1 MEFTFDPSNQNLL
14 MIKVSLHGAEFFA
27 RHGFYEEEQILGNYF
42 VVNIE
47 ACFNPAA
54 KTINDELS
62 NTLNYERLFQIAKA
76 AMVTPQ
82 KLLETVAQVIADDIL
97 QEFSYV
103 STLQVEVKKLN
114 PPLKGKVAA
123 SGITVYLK
131 QD

>member
-1 MEFTFDPSNQNLL
+1 

-27 RHGFYEEEQILGNYF
+27 RHGFYKEEQILGNYF
-42 VVNIE
+42 IVNIE
-47 ACFNPAA
+47 ACFNPNTPA
-54 KTINDELS
+54 INDDLN
-62 NTLNYERLFQIAKA
+62 NTLNYERLYEIAKA
-76 AMVTPQ
+76 WMTVPKQ
-82 KLLETVAQVIADDIL
+82 LLETVAQGIADDIL
-97 QEFSYV
+97 LQFTYV